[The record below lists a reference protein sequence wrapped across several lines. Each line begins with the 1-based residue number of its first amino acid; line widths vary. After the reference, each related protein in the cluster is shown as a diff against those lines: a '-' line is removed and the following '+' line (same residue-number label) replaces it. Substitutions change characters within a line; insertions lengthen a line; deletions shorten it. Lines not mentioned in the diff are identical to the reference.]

1 MSCQIKLTVDPED
14 KIQEEDEGNN
24 TAVMVMPFCGVF
36 PPQPDLRVNSLTPEK
51 ISLAGKDVYRI
62 TAECEN
68 AGNTTGN
75 PTFGFWWYL
84 NGEKYEYQ
92 GYLAMTSF
100 GDFPAPLQKFNVVTT
115 VPSIN
120 SRPARTRSPS
130 ASRSTAGPTSRKTIG
145 TTTSK
150 RLSCRNNQ
158 AY

>member
-84 NGEKYEYQ
+84 NGEKSEYQ

-115 VPSIN
+115 VPFDKFPAGKDSVTLRFEID
-120 SRPARTRSPS
+120 SRANV
-130 ASRSTAGPTSRKTIG
+130 KE
-145 TTTSK
+145 
-150 RLSCRNNQ
+150 NNWDNNVKEIVLQ
-158 AY
+158 K